1 MKRILCILAIALS
14 ILACTEEIDKSNRY
28 TFTGETVADFML
40 NRSEKYSHM
49 ITLMKRAGIFGL
61 LQTWGQYTLF
71 LPDND
76 AVEKFVAEQD
86 SIYHA
91 TKDSDTPVWTG
102 VTSPL
107 FEDLS
112 DSMATVIARAHV
124 IEKSYLTADMG
135 EGAIGKWNF
144 NNRALSVSYKVVD
157 ERFYIMINN
166 HSAIIVGDNQVENG
180 IVHLIDKPIDP
191 KYRTVSNQIAAHPFF
206 SIFTQAISETGFGSK
221 VSATADLNYV
231 PSGITTYS
239 PAFTMSIN
247 IPQSLVSTKKS
258 K

>member
-1 MKRILCILAIALS
+1 MFKKVPIIIYVALLL
-14 ILACTEEIDKSNRY
+14 LACTEEIDKSNRY
-28 TFTGETVADFML
+28 VFTGETVADYML

-49 ITLMKRAGIFGL
+49 ITLMKRAGIFSL
-61 LQTWGQYTLF
+61 MQTWGQYTLF
-71 LPDND
+71 LPDNES
-76 AVEKFVAEQD
+76 VEKFVAEQD

-91 TKDSDTPVWTG
+91 TKDTYNPVWTG
-102 VTSPL
+102 ITSPL

-144 NNRALSVSYKVVD
+144 NDRALSVSYKVVD

-166 HSAIIVGDNQVENG
+166 HSAIIDGDNQVENG

-206 SIFTQAISETGFGSK
+206 SIFTRPFLKPVLK
-221 VSATADLNYV
+221 VKYRQRQ
-231 PSGITTYS
+231 I
-239 PAFTMSIN
+239 
-247 IPQSLVSTKKS
+247 
-258 K
+258 